1 MNYAVSVRTLCEF
14 AARRGD
20 LDLRFHLAPSG
31 QEGVAGHRIVMSH
44 RAANYQKEVTL
55 QGHLGPLSVRGR
67 ADGFDPDA
75 RRLEEIKTYRG
86 RLRDMPASQS
96 GLHWAQV
103 RVYGHLMCRKL
114 GLDTIDLALVYFNI
128 TSGRETVRSESRSAL
143 ELEQH
148 FSALCDNFV
157 AWAEQELRHREARDE
172 ALLALRLPFE
182 GFRDGQRT
190 LAKAVYRGLRDGAH
204 QAIQAPTGIGKTMGT
219 LFPALKAMPP
229 KDPGKGLDKLFF
241 LTAKTP
247 GREVALHAAR
257 VIRKTGTKSL
267 RVIELAS
274 REQACEHPDK
284 HCHGQS
290 CPLAK
295 GFYDRLGAARA
306 SAVQAGLLDRAAL
319 RRIALEHLVCPYH
332 LAMELVPWCDVVIG
346 DYNYYFDVGA
356 TLHAQA
362 ETQQWRI
369 AVLVDEAHN
378 LVERARAMYTAA
390 LRLNDL
396 KSLSRATAGLHGML
410 DELEDAWTVLLDG
423 QAEPYRHHNTPAQ
436 PFLQAL
442 KQVAGALSEQ
452 LEKLEESAHDE
463 ALRFYFGVLHFLR
476 MAESFG
482 PHSVFETSI
491 SKGSEA
497 KAPSSECVIRN
508 VMPAPY
514 LKPRFETSH
523 ACVLFSATLQPWEFY
538 ADVLGLP
545 DSTAWVE
552 VDTPFS
558 SEQLQVRII
567 GDIST
572 RWADRDA
579 SLEPMT
585 RIIAAQYARKPGNYL
600 VFAGSFDYLHRL
612 AATLD
617 ANHPDIPTWTQ
628 SRDMSPAARAG
639 FLARF
644 DSSGRG
650 IGFAVLGG
658 VFAEGIDLPGERLI
672 GAFIAT
678 LGLPQVNPVNEALKQ
693 CLNTCFAGRGQDY
706 TYLYPGLRKVVQAAG
721 RIIRTPQDEGVVY
734 LMDDRYKRPVVRRL
748 LPSWWCIEH
757 VKAEE
762 AAASLRTNEGPTRAF
777 PAMLS
782 VE

>member
-31 QEGVAGHRIVMSH
+31 QEGVAGHRIVTS
-44 RAANYQKEVTL
+44 RRSDNYEKEVTL
-55 QGHLGPLSVRGR
+55 QAQRESLTVRGR
-67 ADGFDPDA
+67 ADGFDPDR

-96 GLHWAQV
+96 GLHWAQA
-103 RVYGHLMCRKL
+103 RVYGHLMCEKR
-114 GLDTIDLALVYFNI
+114 GFDTIDLALVYFNI
-128 TSGRETVRSESRSAL
+128 TSGRETVRNESHSAL
-143 ELEQH
+143 ELKQH
-148 FSALCDNFV
+148 FVALCDNFL
-157 AWAEQELRHREARDE
+157 AWAEQELRHREARDN

-219 LFPALKAMPP
+219 LFPALKAMPIN
-229 KDPGKGLDKLFF
+229 KPGNGLDKLFF

-247 GREVALHAAR
+247 GREVALHATR
-257 VIRKTGTKSL
+257 VIRKAGTKSL

-290 CPLAK
+290 CPLAN
-295 GFYDRLGAARA
+295 GFYDRLGGARA
-306 SAVQAGLLDRAAL
+306 DAIQTGLLDRAAL
-319 RRIALEHLVCPYH
+319 RRIGLHHLVCPYH

-362 ETQQWRI
+362 EAQQWRI
-369 AVLVDEAHN
+369 GILVDEAHN
-378 LVERARAMYTAA
+378 LVERARSMYTAA

-396 KSLSRATAGLHGML
+396 KSLSHATTGLHGML
-410 DELEDAWTVLLDG
+410 DKLEDAWKVLLDG
-423 QAEPYRHHNTPAQ
+423 QAKPYQHHPKPA
-436 PFLQAL
+436 PRFIQAL
-442 KQVAGALSEQ
+442 KNVADKLSEQ
-452 LEKLEESAHDE
+452 LEKLDESAHDE
-463 ALRFYFGVLHFLR
+463 ALRFYFSVLHFLR

-482 PHSVFETSI
+482 PHSLFETSI
-491 SKGSEA
+491 STGSET
-497 KAPSSECVIRN
+497 KGHSSECVIRN

-523 ACVLFSATLQPWEFY
+523 ACVLFSATLQPQEFY

-545 DSTAWVE
+545 SSTAWVE

-558 SEQLQVRII
+558 ADQLQVRIVA
-567 GDIST
+567 DIST

-579 SLEPMT
+579 SLKPMT
-585 RIIAAQYARKPGNYL
+585 RVIAAQYARKPGNYL

-612 AATLD
+612 ADCLNTH
-617 ANHPDIPTWTQ
+617 HPDIPTWTQ
-628 SRDMSPAARAG
+628 SRDMNSAARAS
-639 FLARF
+639 FLERF
-644 DSSGRG
+644 DGSGRG

-693 CLNTCFAGRGQDY
+693 CLNTSFAGRGQDY

-734 LMDDRYKRPVVRRL
+734 LMDDRYQRPVVRRL

-757 VKAEE
+757 VKAND
-762 AAASLRTNEGPTRAF
+762 AASSPRTNAGSARISK
-777 PAMLS
+777 LS
-782 VE
+782 VV